1 MELDERE
8 GSVEHH
14 KRLRTLWVAWEPDV
28 RMCVGNRG
36 RKAPS
41 LSWPGG
47 KGFGPSC
54 SAELRLLFWPSSSE
68 CSTQSGWWTGV
79 HDLG

>member
-14 KRLRTLWVAWEPDV
+14 KRLRTLWVAWEADV
-28 RMCVGNRG
+28 RMCVGSRG

-41 LSWPGG
+41 LSRPGV

-54 SAELRLLFWPSSSE
+54 RASTSLLAVFIRVLNSE
-68 CSTQSGWWTGV
+68 WLVDGCS
-79 HDLG
+79 